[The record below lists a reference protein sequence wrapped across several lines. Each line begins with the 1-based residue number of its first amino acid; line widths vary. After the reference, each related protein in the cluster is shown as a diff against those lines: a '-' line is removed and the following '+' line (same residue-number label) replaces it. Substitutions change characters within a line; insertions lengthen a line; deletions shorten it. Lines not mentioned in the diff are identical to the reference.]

1 MDKRNLLLREI
12 VKRLPEKEGVI
23 YEFKDDRVN
32 VFADGELMLHIRQS
46 GGVSYPVNAV
56 PDEKRN
62 ELHNIIC
69 KTADEVREFV
79 NAMEYAP
86 KLAADGLTED
96 YKKLLE
102 YNGVVLAGTIT
113 SSDEYNFTT
122 WSYKNNSLDHGHYYM
137 SDYMS
142 AKEDFVKRSGLMQEN
157 QIYSADE
164 RVEMARCIED
174 TLIEHDGL
182 CAEKQEML
190 SNLYEKIEESVPDF
204 NERLGKMM
212 EMDYNREKGQQ
223 EETSDA
229 PTEESVQEPTI

>member
-86 KLAADGLTED
+86 KLAADGLTE
-96 YKKLLE
+96 
-102 YNGVVLAGTIT
+102 
-113 SSDEYNFTT
+113 
-122 WSYKNNSLDHGHYYM
+122 
-137 SDYMS
+137 
-142 AKEDFVKRSGLMQEN
+142 
-157 QIYSADE
+157 
-164 RVEMARCIED
+164 
-174 TLIEHDGL
+174 
-182 CAEKQEML
+182 
-190 SNLYEKIEESVPDF
+190 P
-204 NERLGKMM
+204 
-212 EMDYNREKGQQ
+212 
-223 EETSDA
+223 
-229 PTEESVQEPTI
+229 